1 MSRIGYHTAA
11 SALYG
16 FQTAMDV
23 TGNNLANVNTAG
35 FKASRPDFADL
46 IYTER
51 RVDQTVQTGHGTKI
65 DKTALMFE
73 QSTLRDTGR
82 GLDFAAL
89 DGGLFA
95 VETVEGDIRY
105 TKDGAFYMYEPDGT
119 LRDSNGGYVLDYE
132 GNRIEVP
139 MIDDNIDYQGL
150 YDMIGVY
157 KFENPYGLDQE
168 GLNYFAA
175 TLSSGDAAAAPDA
188 KKKQYYLEASSTKVA
203 DEMVNVITY
212 QRAFQLNVN
221 MIKLHDQLE
230 ERINN
235 LR

>member
-105 TKDGAFYMYEPDGT
+105 TKDGAFYMYEPDGI

-150 YDMIGVY
+150 YNMIGVY
-157 KFENPYGLDQE
+157 KFENPYGLDQQ

-175 TLSSGDAAAAPDA
+175 TPSSGEAAAAPDA